1 MPADEIGSVV
11 AVDVE
16 QKAERVA
23 NRPQTGFLAGAA
35 RSTPW
40 MVVFLLAVAVLRI
53 VSTYHVFNQTID
65 EASHIAGG
73 IEWWEKGT
81 YTLETK
87 HTPLARISVALGPY
101 LAGVRGN
108 GATRWEDTYTI
119 LSENGRYWHNLT
131 LGRIGVIPYFVI
143 ATLIVF
149 FWTKRL
155 FGGASA
161 VLAVAIFTQLPTV
174 LAHSSNATTDMPLTA
189 MLCCALYAFVL
200 WLREPGLRT
209 ASQFGVATG
218 LALATKLSTV
228 VFLPACAFPV
238 LLMFA
243 RSGQARWRSHL
254 RTSLL
259 AALCAFL
266 TLWAVYRFS
275 HVPLSQATHLPE
287 RVSARY
293 FGPSSSLTAAV
304 HSITSHVPVPAPE
317 FFDGI
322 RMLRDQN
329 RQGSRG
335 YLFGEVRDGGWWY
348 FFFVALAL
356 KTPIAVLLL
365 SGLGSVLVVR
375 QYWRDPQKWE
385 VVAPFAAF
393 AMIMLTSMPS
403 HLDSGIRYVLPI
415 FVFLSILAGF
425 GLTSLWNAE
434 VHRTILR
441 SAAILLVG
449 WLAVSSALSHP
460 DYLAY
465 FNEFGG
471 KDPSHK
477 IVVGDLDWGQDFSRL
492 ATYLRAHSIP
502 HVTVAADTFIEP
514 APLGLPETDFLKC
527 RDPKPSG
534 WVAVELRRER
544 LHLECYPWLPEQ
556 RAVTRVGKTMTIYYV
571 Q

>member
-1 MPADEIGSVV
+1 MPADEIGTVV
-11 AVDVE
+11 ATGPE
-16 QKAERVA
+16 PKAERVA
-23 NRPQTGFLAGAA
+23 NPQPAGFLSGAGGW
-35 RSTPW
+35 TLW
-40 MVVFLLAVAVLRI
+40 IVLFLALAIFRI
-53 VSTYHVFNQTID
+53 VSTYHLFNQTID

-73 IEWWEKGT
+73 VEWWEKGT
-81 YTLETK
+81 YTLEPK

-101 LAGVRGN
+101 LSGVRGN
-108 GATRWEDTYTI
+108 GATRWQDTYSI
-119 LSENGRYWHNLT
+119 LSENGRYWHNLIA
-131 LGRIGVIPYFVI
+131 GRLGVIPYFVI

-155 FGGASA
+155 FGWASA
-161 VLAVAIFTQLPTV
+161 VLAVAIFTQLPTI
-174 LAHSSNATTDMPLTA
+174 LAHSSNATTDMALTA
-189 MLCCALYAFVL
+189 MLCWALYAFVR
-200 WLREPGLRT
+200 WLREPDFRT
-209 ASQFGVATG
+209 ASLFGVAAG

-228 VFLPACAFPV
+228 VFLPACAAPV
-238 LLMFA
+238 LVMFA
-243 RSGQARWRSHL
+243 KSGQARWRLHL
-254 RTSLL
+254 QTSLV

-266 TLWAVYRFS
+266 SLWAVYRFS
-275 HVPLSQATHLPE
+275 HVPLAQATQIPE

-293 FGPSSSLTAAV
+293 FGPSSSFTAAV
-304 HSITSHVPVPAPE
+304 HAVTSHVPVPAPE

-365 SGLGSVLVVR
+365 SCLGGVLVVR
-375 QYWRDPQKWE
+375 QYWRDTQNWE

-393 AMIMLTSMPS
+393 AMIMLSSMPS
-403 HLDSGIRYVLPI
+403 HLDSGVRYVLPV
-415 FVFLSILAGF
+415 FVFLSILAAF
-425 GLTSLWNAE
+425 GLTSLWNVE
-434 VHRTILR
+434 GHRTVCR
-441 SAAILLVG
+441 SAAVLLFG
-449 WLAVSSALSHP
+449 WLTLSSAISHP

-492 ATYLRAHSIP
+492 ASYLREHSIN
-502 HVTVAADTFIEP
+502 HVSVAADTFIEP
-514 APLGLPETDFLKC
+514 SPLGLPQTEFLKC
-527 RDPKPSG
+527 NGPKPSG

-544 LHLECYPWLPEQ
+544 LHLECYPWLAQQ
-556 RAVTRVGKTMTIYYV
+556 RAVTRVGKTMDIYYL